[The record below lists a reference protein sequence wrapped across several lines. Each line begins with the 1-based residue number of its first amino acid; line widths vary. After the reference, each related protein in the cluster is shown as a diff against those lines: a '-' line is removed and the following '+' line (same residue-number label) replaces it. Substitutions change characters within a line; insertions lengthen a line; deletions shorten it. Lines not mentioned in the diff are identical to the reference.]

1 MRRRYDEALN
11 LIHQELIKMGSLC
24 EESIE
29 LACTILYKENEETL
43 EQVKYLEKR
52 INEEEHTIEDMCMRV
67 ILLEQPVATDLRKI
81 STALKM
87 ITDLERIG
95 DQALDI
101 ASLPTFPSFSME
113 IHLDDM
119 CAMCSMMLQGAIQ
132 AFIQNDLHLA
142 KEIVKMDD
150 IVDDLFLQV
159 KEEAANLIKNDNELA
174 LDVLNLLMAAK
185 YLERIGDHSVN
196 IAEVCSYDLFS

>member
-1 MRRRYDEALN
+1 MRKQYDKALQE
-11 LIHQELIKMGSLC
+11 IHQELIKMGSLC

-29 LACTILYKENEETL
+29 GACLLLFKEDEDLLEKVQSL
-43 EQVKYLEKR
+43 EQQINKEER
-52 INEEEHTIEDMCMRV
+52 IIEDMCMRV
-67 ILLEQPVATDLRKI
+67 ILLEQPVAGDLRQI

-101 ASLPTFPSFSME
+101 ASLPVFPSYSME
-113 IHLDDM
+113 THLDDM
-119 CAMCSMMLQGAIQ
+119 CAMCGMMLKGAIT

-150 IVDDLFLQV
+150 VVDNLFIQV
-159 KEEAANLIKNDNELA
+159 KNEAVKLIQEDA
-174 LDVLNLLMAAK
+174 SHASDVLNLLMAAK
-185 YLERIGDHSVN
+185 YFERIGDHSVN
-196 IAEVCSYDLFS
+196 IAECV